1 MATPLEISTDLPSK
15 ASSDLKRIGWRG
27 LLREVA
33 RVGQVAVTNHRMPE
47 AVVID
52 AKVYDQ
58 LVKELVML
66 RRAAQPSLADLEER
80 FAARIAQMRKPEI
93 DTRLRELFTSPI
105 DLEGSVRVGRG
116 N

>member
-1 MATPLEISTDLPSK
+1 MAITLEISTDLPSK
-15 ASSDLKRIGWRG
+15 TSSDLKRIGWRG

-33 RVGQVAVTNHRMPE
+33 LVGQVAVTNHRTPE

-58 LVKELVML
+58 LVNELVVL
-66 RRAAQPSLADLEER
+66 RRATQPSLTDLEER
-80 FAARIAQMRKPEI
+80 FAARIAQMRKPEV
-93 DTRLRELFTSPI
+93 DASLRELFTSPV
-105 DLEGSVRVGRG
+105 DLEGTVRVGRG